1 MGSPGKTAALDRQTM
16 AMYSSLLV
24 AAFVCAATA
33 IPVSNVTGLQN
44 LIQGDVVSDVNALAS
59 SSGSLAT
66 ETAQV
71 ADEVTRAI
79 TGAEAEVATKKQE
92 LQKAEA
98 EKDAEVQKMEAVVAA
113 KKTEADSAVA
123 QEKAKATGV
132 KDVVGKYKTEA
143 QLAVS
148 TFQTNL
154 GALFDTLKSSV
165 GNGVM
170 QAELQQLLQ
179 ISGDVVDDVK
189 GLSKDASAL
198 SDDTRKVAQSVKS
211 FMTKKDGDKKGM
223 EDKKAK
229 AEADKKEEIDKVIS
243 DVAYKSDVAGKEIA
257 AVKAKVGDGQ
267 VSVVQTQGS
276 ALAAVDALK
285 GTLTGIF
292 ERMKTEFTP
301 KDA

>member
-1 MGSPGKTAALDRQTM
+1 MGAALDRQTM

-92 LQKAEA
+92 LQKA
-98 EKDAEVQKMEAVVAA
+98 KAA
-113 KKTEADSAVA
+113 
-123 QEKAKATGV
+123 GV
-132 KDVVGKYKTEA
+132 KDVVGKCKTEA

-243 DVAYKSDVAGKEIA
+243 GVAYKSDVAGKEIA

>member
-1 MGSPGKTAALDRQTM
+1 MG
-16 AMYSSLLV
+16 
-24 AAFVCAATA
+24 
-33 IPVSNVTGLQN
+33 
-44 LIQGDVVSDVNALAS
+44 
-59 SSGSLAT
+59 
-66 ETAQV
+66 
-71 ADEVTRAI
+71 
-79 TGAEAEVATKKQE
+79 
-92 LQKAEA
+92 
-98 EKDAEVQKMEAVVAA
+98 EAVVAD

-198 SDDTRKVAQSVKS
+198 SDDTRKVANGVKQ

-243 DVAYKSDVAGKEIA
+243 DVSGAADKDGKEIA

>member
-1 MGSPGKTAALDRQTM
+1 MGAALDRQTM

-33 IPVSNVTGLQN
+33 LPVSNVTGLQN

-79 TGAEAEVATKKQE
+79 TGAEAEVVTKKQE
-92 LQKAEA
+92 LQKA
-98 EKDAEVQKMEAVVAA
+98 
-113 KKTEADSAVA
+113 EADSAVA

-189 GLSKDASAL
+189 GISKDAAAL
-198 SDDTRKVAQSVKS
+198 SD
-211 FMTKKDGDKKGM
+211 
-223 EDKKAK
+223 
-229 AEADKKEEIDKVIS
+229 
-243 DVAYKSDVAGKEIA
+243 
-257 AVKAKVGDGQ
+257 
-267 VSVVQTQGS
+267 
-276 ALAAVDALK
+276 
-285 GTLTGIF
+285 
-292 ERMKTEFTP
+292 
-301 KDA
+301 

>member
-1 MGSPGKTAALDRQTM
+1 MG
-16 AMYSSLLV
+16 
-24 AAFVCAATA
+24 

-223 EDKKAK
+223 EDKKA
-229 AEADKKEEIDKVIS
+229 EADKKEEIDKVIS

>member
-1 MGSPGKTAALDRQTM
+1 MG
-16 AMYSSLLV
+16 
-24 AAFVCAATA
+24 CAATA
-33 IPVSNVTGLQN
+33 LPVSNVTGLQN

-79 TGAEAEVATKKQE
+79 TGAEAEVVTKKQE

-98 EKDAEVQKMEAVVAA
+98 
-113 KKTEADSAVA
+113 AVA

-148 TFQTNL
+148 SFQTNL

-189 GLSKDASAL
+189 GISKDAAAL
-198 SDDTRKVAQSVKS
+198 SDDTRKVANGVKQ

-243 DVAYKSDVAGKEIA
+243 DVSGAADKAGKEIA

>member
-1 MGSPGKTAALDRQTM
+1 MGAALDRQTM

-123 QEKAKATGV
+123 QEKAK
-132 KDVVGKYKTEA
+132 
-143 QLAVS
+143 
-148 TFQTNL
+148 
-154 GALFDTLKSSV
+154 
-165 GNGVM
+165 
-170 QAELQQLLQ
+170 
-179 ISGDVVDDVK
+179 
-189 GLSKDASAL
+189 
-198 SDDTRKVAQSVKS
+198 
-211 FMTKKDGDKKGM
+211 
-223 EDKKAK
+223 
-229 AEADKKEEIDKVIS
+229 
-243 DVAYKSDVAGKEIA
+243 
-257 AVKAKVGDGQ
+257 VGDGQ

-285 GTLTGIF
+285 GTLTGIS
-292 ERMKTEFTP
+292 
-301 KDA
+301 

>member
-1 MGSPGKTAALDRQTM
+1 MGAALDRQTM

-59 SSGSLAT
+59 SSCSLAT

-198 SDDTRKVAQSVKS
+198 SDDTRKVANSVKQ
-211 FMTKKDGDKKGM
+211 FMTKKDG
-223 EDKKAK
+223 
-229 AEADKKEEIDKVIS
+229 DKKEEIDKVIS

>member
-1 MGSPGKTAALDRQTM
+1 MG
-16 AMYSSLLV
+16 
-24 AAFVCAATA
+24 CAATA
-33 IPVSNVTGLQN
+33 LPVSNVTGLQN

-79 TGAEAEVATKKQE
+79 TGAEAEVVTKKQE

-98 EKDAEVQKMEAVVAA
+98 EKDAEVQKMEAVVSA
-113 KKTEADSAVA
+113 KKAEADSA
-123 QEKAKATGV
+123 
-132 KDVVGKYKTEA
+132 EA

-189 GLSKDASAL
+189 GISKDAAAL
-198 SDDTRKVAQSVKS
+198 SDDTRKVANGVKQ

-243 DVAYKSDVAGKEIA
+243 DVSGAADKAGKEIA

>member
-1 MGSPGKTAALDRQTM
+1 MG
-16 AMYSSLLV
+16 
-24 AAFVCAATA
+24 

-92 LQKAEA
+92 LQ
-98 EKDAEVQKMEAVVAA
+98 KDAEVQKMEAVVAA

-170 QAELQQLLQ
+170 RAELQQLLQ

-229 AEADKKEEIDKVIS
+229 AEADKKEEIDMVIS

>member
-1 MGSPGKTAALDRQTM
+1 MGSRGETAALDRQTM

-33 IPVSNVTGLQN
+33 LPVSNVTGLQN

-79 TGAEAEVATKKQE
+79 TGAEA
-92 LQKAEA
+92 
-98 EKDAEVQKMEAVVAA
+98 VVSA
-113 KKTEADSAVA
+113 KKAEADSAVA

-189 GLSKDASAL
+189 GISKDA
-198 SDDTRKVAQSVKS
+198 D
-211 FMTKKDGDKKGM
+211 
-223 EDKKAK
+223 
-229 AEADKKEEIDKVIS
+229 
-243 DVAYKSDVAGKEIA
+243 
-257 AVKAKVGDGQ
+257 
-267 VSVVQTQGS
+267 
-276 ALAAVDALK
+276 
-285 GTLTGIF
+285 
-292 ERMKTEFTP
+292 
-301 KDA
+301 

>member
-1 MGSPGKTAALDRQTM
+1 MGAALDRQTM

-33 IPVSNVTGLQN
+33 LPVSNVTGLQN

-79 TGAEAEVATKKQE
+79 TGAEAEGVTKKQE

-98 EKDAEVQKMEAVVAA
+98 EKDAEVQKMEAVASA
-113 KKTEADSAVA
+113 KKAEADSAVA

-189 GLSKDASAL
+189 GISKDAAAL
-198 SDDTRKVAQSVKS
+198 SDDTRKVANGVKQ

-229 AEADKKEEIDKVIS
+229 VDKVIS
-243 DVAYKSDVAGKEIA
+243 DVSGAADKAGKEIA

>member
-1 MGSPGKTAALDRQTM
+1 MGAALDRQTM

-33 IPVSNVTGLQN
+33 LPVSNVTGLQN

-66 ETAQV
+66 ETAQG
-71 ADEVTRAI
+71 ADEVTRAL
-79 TGAEAEVATKKQE
+79 TGAEAEVVTKKQE
-92 LQKAEA
+92 LQKAE
-98 EKDAEVQKMEAVVAA
+98 E
-113 KKTEADSAVA
+113 
-123 QEKAKATGV
+123 EKAKATGV

-189 GLSKDASAL
+189 GISKDAAAL
-198 SDDTRKVAQSVKS
+198 SDDTRKVANGVKQ

-243 DVAYKSDVAGKEIA
+243 DVSGAADKAGKEIA

>member
-1 MGSPGKTAALDRQTM
+1 MG
-16 AMYSSLLV
+16 
-24 AAFVCAATA
+24 

-179 ISGDVVDDVK
+179 ISGDVDDVK

-243 DVAYKSDVAGKEIA
+243 DVAYKSDVA
-257 AVKAKVGDGQ
+257 
-267 VSVVQTQGS
+267 
-276 ALAAVDALK
+276 
-285 GTLTGIF
+285 
-292 ERMKTEFTP
+292 
-301 KDA
+301 

>member
-1 MGSPGKTAALDRQTM
+1 MGAALDRQTM

-33 IPVSNVTGLQN
+33 LPVSNVTGLQN

-79 TGAEAEVATKKQE
+79 TGAEAEVVTKKQE

-98 EKDAEVQKMEAVVAA
+98 EKDAEVQKMEAVVSA
-113 KKTEADSAVA
+113 KKAEADSAVA

-189 GLSKDASAL
+189 GISKDAAAL
-198 SDDTRKVAQSVKS
+198 SDDTRKVANGVKQ

-229 AEADKKEEIDKVIS
+229 VDKVIS
-243 DVAYKSDVAGKEIA
+243 DVSGAADKAGKEIA